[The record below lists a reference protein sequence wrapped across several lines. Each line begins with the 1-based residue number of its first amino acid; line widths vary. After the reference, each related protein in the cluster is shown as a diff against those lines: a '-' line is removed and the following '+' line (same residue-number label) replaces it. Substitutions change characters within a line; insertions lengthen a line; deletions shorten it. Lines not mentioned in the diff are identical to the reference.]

1 MAPVSAPTPA
11 TSRNSAPKVLA
22 ALAKLPLD
30 TIAHAIGKDDSVACR
45 VRSGDARLTLGEFC
59 ALLDAAGM
67 KAVGANN
74 VCVSR
79 ERYEMLAGIAA
90 AAMADKE
97 IVQRLVLE
105 DEK

>member
-1 MAPVSAPTPA
+1 MKLLP
-11 TSRNSAPKVLA
+11 

-30 TIAHAIGKDDSVACR
+30 TIAAAIGKDDSVACR
-45 VRSGDARLTLGEFC
+45 VRSGDARLTLSEFC
-59 ALLDAAGM
+59 ALIDAADM
-67 KAVGANN
+67 KVVGTSN

-97 IVQRLVLE
+97 IVQRLVWE